1 MERIDRMAALEFYYD
16 QTHPFCFMAFET
28 RGDLPSIITPVQP
41 STTIADTTLL
51 SEADTRREIDA
62 LYLLPNA
69 DDIAGMSLLQMSPE
83 VQNHITE
90 TGQWPEDGVGV
101 PGMLGE
107 DLVND
112 VLDYRL
118 NFYRMNKVGEKLAE
132 ANAHMVC
139 VLLVLQLPPFQILLL
154 KPTVSAAVL
163 RPVPVMPIAVLEAVL
178 VRPIAM
184 LKAVPV
190 MSIPRRLPEQL
201 FEFKW

>member
-1 MERIDRMAALEFYYD
+1 
-16 QTHPFCFMAFET
+16 
-28 RGDLPSIITPVQP
+28 
-41 STTIADTTLL
+41 
-51 SEADTRREIDA
+51 
-62 LYLLPNA
+62 
-69 DDIAGMSLLQMSPE
+69 
-83 VQNHITE
+83 
-90 TGQWPEDGVGV
+90 
-101 PGMLGE
+101 MLGE

-190 MSIPRRLPEQL
+190 MSIPRRSPEQQ